1 MLNSVITAIE
11 IISIIA
17 GAGYTTPDADDLN
30 RIEAINS
37 YYNIAQTYDSE
48 LVWYYEDEN
57 DNRDNFHYIMR
68 SDNKLQAV
76 QYIED
81 YGFVVYGDLLDME
94 NNMIELVYF
103 D

>member
-37 YYNIAQTYDSE
+37 YYGIAQTYDSE
-48 LVWYYEDEN
+48 LVWYYEDE
-57 DNRDNFHYIMR
+57 DDRDDYHYIMR

-76 QYIED
+76 EYIED
-81 YGFVVYGDLLDME
+81 GGFIVIGDLMDAE
-94 NNMIELVYF
+94 NNVIELVYF

>member
-1 MLNSVITAIE
+1 MLNSAITAMWIM
-11 IISIIA
+11 STIA
-17 GAGYTTPDADDLN
+17 GVGYTTPDAADLN

-37 YYNIAQTYDSE
+37 YYGIAQTYDSE

-68 SDNKLQAV
+68 SGNKLQAV
-76 QYIED
+76 EYLED
-81 YGFVVYGDLLDME
+81 YCFGVSTDMMDME
-94 NNMIELVYF
+94 NSTIELVYF